1 MMAKRF
7 SWKSNY
13 RQIPSFVLDALDD
26 IEGDLIAVAATKRVN
41 RSDVEEGLYSHL
53 GLTAATSGI
62 STAGPAHPPADA
74 GRWSKRNAHGWDRKR
89 EDWPM
94 VQKSWTFESPNF
106 GDGARNGWTMR
117 SWTKDVYQHQ
127 IFEPQ
132 GMTIEPIVLEDKG
145 GEQLIVKFA
154 LTPMLSRGMAEFDL
168 MLLWAL
174 NVLQENTGVTGVFAS
189 DATRAEYISTVTLD
203 WQIFPPGT
211 ADEVVARLLS
221 SARPSNAPDFEK
233 HVRDR
238 VRLFE
243 GFEPK
248 AYIRGQGS
256 FGSYFGAQFADDL
269 VVFENLKYG
278 NAVYLL
284 YQDWG
289 EASQRSRLDLLRDQ
303 DAHFDRVV
311 HTDGWQ
317 DRLTSLLHDKLHER
331 GLRRRRSGYKSKR
344 RRR

>member
-1 MMAKRF
+1 MSSRF

-13 RQIPSFVLDALDD
+13 QKVPPSVQASLDSIA
-26 IEGDLIAVAATKRVN
+26 GNLIAVAATKKVSR
-41 RSDVEEGLYSHL
+41 DDIAGGLFAHV
-53 GLTAATSGI
+53 GLRIDNSEVATSGPV
-62 STAGPAHPPADA
+62 SPPADI
-74 GRWSKRNAHGWDRKR
+74 GKWSERNAFGWDRKR
-89 EDWPM
+89 QDWPM
-94 VQKSWTFESPNF
+94 VPKTWTFESPNF

-117 SWTKDVYQHQ
+117 SWTKDIYQHQ

-132 GMTIEPIVLEDKG
+132 GMTVEASVLEDHG
-145 GEQLIVKFA
+145 GEMVVVKFA
-154 LTPMLSRGMAEFDL
+154 LAPLLNRQMPEFDL
-168 MLLWAL
+168 MLLWSI

-189 DATRAEYISTVTLD
+189 DATQEEYASTVTLD

-211 ADEVVARLLS
+211 ADEVVARLVG
-221 SARPSNAPDFEK
+221 SARPGNAPDFEK
-233 HVRDR
+233 NVRER

-243 GFEPK
+243 GFVPK
-248 AYIRGQGS
+248 AYIRGQGG

-284 YQDWG
+284 YQDWT
-289 EASQRSRLDLLRDQ
+289 EVSQRSRLDLLRDQ

-317 DRLTSLLHDKLHER
+317 ARLTALLHDKLFER
-331 GLRRRRSGYKSKR
+331 GLRRRRNGYRPNR
-344 RRR
+344 RGK